1 MKLMTKYA
9 CLALLSCSC
18 SLLAGT
24 LVDLGP
30 LVKPVELLDDGS
42 VVALDMNDKVPFKWS
57 NGQRVDM
64 PDLVNTGSGLPVMAK
79 DATPVERSVKAANGN
94 LQVGWV
100 NDVNMEVQPGP
111 TKRAAVWRGTSVSL
125 LSDAG
130 FGGCANGV
138 SPTGV
143 VVGYVQLERHR
154 GQAAA
159 WTNGSLNMLPDVGA
173 GYSEAFAVNADGVIA
188 GHALVANKGYRAV
201 IWREGQMVE
210 LDTLCSLPEGWV
222 LSEASCINSAGD
234 VAGSAVVNGQLRGFL
249 LTK

>member
-130 FGGCANGV
+130 FGGCANGRHVRLCPV
-138 SPTGV
+138 SSVRALGFRQIPRAEARSGS
-143 VVGYVQLERHR
+143 
-154 GQAAA
+154 GQAPQRPHARRERASGPRGRIAA
-159 WTNGSLNMLPDVGA
+159 HRSPCARTRGPRRHGVGA
-173 GYSEAFAVNADGVIA
+173 A
-188 GHALVANKGYRAV
+188 GR
-201 IWREGQMVE
+201 
-210 LDTLCSLPEGWV
+210 DP
-222 LSEASCINSAGD
+222 
-234 VAGSAVVNGQLRGFL
+234 F
-249 LTK
+249 